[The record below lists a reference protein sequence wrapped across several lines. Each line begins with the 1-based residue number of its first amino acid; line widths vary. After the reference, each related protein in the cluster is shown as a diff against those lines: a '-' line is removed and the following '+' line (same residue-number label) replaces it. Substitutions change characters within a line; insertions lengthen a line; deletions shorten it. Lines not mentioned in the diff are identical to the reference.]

1 MNRVWI
7 DPPYGWQYGF
17 PKLYDKKVPLQQWL
31 IDNGYPEQ
39 DTDFAMQYIRTWP
52 EAQDETV
59 AR

>member
-1 MNRVWI
+1 MSRVWI

-31 IDNGYPEQ
+31 VDNGYPEQ

-59 AR
+59 VR

>member
-31 IDNGYPEQ
+31 IDNGYPEH

-59 AR
+59 VR

>member
-1 MNRVWI
+1 MSRVWI

-39 DTDFAMQYIRTWP
+39 DADFAMQYIRTWP
-52 EAQDETV
+52 EAQDEAV
-59 AR
+59 VR